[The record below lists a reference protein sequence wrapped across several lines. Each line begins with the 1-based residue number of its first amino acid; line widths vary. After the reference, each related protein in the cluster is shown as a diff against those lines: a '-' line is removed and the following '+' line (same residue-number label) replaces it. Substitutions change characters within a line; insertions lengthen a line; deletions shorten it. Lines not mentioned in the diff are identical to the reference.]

1 MTSTNLHDQCTCTVD
16 ISPEDVDAGAE
27 LTVECRIDC
36 PEGCDLEGLQLAVRD
51 PDGTEVATAGIAAF
65 EDDEAGDG
73 AIFYATDPIPLV
85 APRAAG
91 THMFSVELLPAER
104 NGVRHEMTTEFPVTV
119 KAHTARLNVWDVP
132 SAVVAGESFTFN
144 IGLKCSSDCDLT
156 GRNVEV
162 VDHDGNEVASGRV
175 GGIWPGT
182 AALHFLE
189 VTVLAP
195 SVPGEYDWQVR
206 VPESDAADLPHAAGA
221 LTFHVRSVKPADFE
235 VTIEAVDGTSK
246 APLPGA
252 NIVMH
257 PYRTVTDATGT
268 ARIRVARGEYRI
280 LVSRSKYI
288 PMQTMVDVTRN
299 IATRAELTLEP
310 PPRPPEE

>member
-1 MTSTNLHDQCTCTVD
+1 MTSTNLHDQCACTVD
-16 ISPEDVDAGAE
+16 ISPADVDAGADM
-27 LTVECRIDC
+27 TVECRIEC
-36 PEGCDLEGLQLAVRD
+36 PEGCDLAGLRLAVRD
-51 PDGTEVATAGIAAF
+51 PDGVELATAEIAAF

-73 AIFYATDPIPLV
+73 AVFYATDPIALV

-91 THMFSVELLPAER
+91 THLYSVQLLPEGR
-104 NGVRHEMTTEFPVTV
+104 GGVTHEMTTEFPVTV

-132 SAVVAGESFTFN
+132 SAVVAGESFTFK

-156 GRNVEV
+156 GREVQV
-162 VDHDGNEVASGRV
+162 VDRDGNEVAHGEV
-175 GGIWPGT
+175 GSIWPGT

-189 VTVLAP
+189 ITVPAP

-206 VPESDAADLPHAAGA
+206 VPEAGDADLPHAAGA
-221 LTFHVRSVKPADFE
+221 LAFHVRSVKPADFE

-268 ARIRVARGEYRI
+268 ARIRVARGEYHI

-288 PMQTMVDVTRN
+288 PVQTMVDVTRN